1 MEDRESDG
9 DKKQIHTHIRQ
20 ISETCS
26 RRKQTQCDRDKKQ
39 MQTNIIDSQLT
50 WLTHAANENRPHR
63 VR

>member
-1 MEDRESDG
+1 MHFRTLAVCSGLIQPPGGRMEDRESDG

-39 MQTNIIDSQLT
+39 MQTKS
-50 WLTHAANENRPHR
+50 
-63 VR
+63 